1 MKRCMKKTLA
11 FVLVLT
17 LVFMLL
23 PVDMMAAENQ
33 AMVPE
38 AQAENN
44 SEEKVDRF
52 QQSEELDNGIS
63 SERNET
69 EEQRDTENRSLEL
82 ETMNESE
89 AFTDSNR
96 GEITR
101 AEWIHRLVDEFE
113 IPVIKEKDVV
123 SYNGDLSDDSEYY
136 QDVLAAMEFGMIDIK
151 SGEAFHP
158 EAPADRDF
166 AAHTLNYCLGFEP
179 EEDSVY
185 TFSDVSESAYPDDA
199 QVAVTRKWFELID
212 GRFSPSLEISEL
224 EAGVML
230 TDASQVRSSAAIEEN
245 ERNTYNNPEEDID
258 LQRETER
265 SFAYAAQGSVTRAE
279 WIHKLVEMFE
289 MTVEEENYPDNYFS
303 DLTDESAYYRDI
315 LVAVEFG
322 VIDIEAGEAFH
333 PEEPADREFAAHT
346 LNFCLGYELEE
357 NPVYVFSDVSEVVY
371 PDDAQ
376 VAVTR
381 KWFQLIN
388 GRFSPTSPISESE
401 AGFMLSDAAQVR
413 SSTEI
418 DENYNNTYE
427 FAEGVI
433 EIPMGTNLSK
443 DENGIITVFNCP
455 VTILAGD
462 KFAVYLNEIPEVFT
476 AVSVKSEGTSLII
489 NTEKTN
495 VNDAL
500 SSVDAQGSAI
510 GDLALAEPI
519 DDTTVT
525 YIVGGTEAR
534 GYEDGQ
540 EYPNA
545 KAAGTKKIK
554 AVKASKT
561 LKLSNGV
568 KVTIGCTISDL
579 TITYKIETLS
589 KDKEV
594 YVAASGTSTVTCNA
608 SIDAIAA
615 LGGVSSVDL
624 VNIPVAYVGALKV
637 SAEFALS
644 GQVTLSYSAG
654 FTAGVQYTSQAG
666 FRLVKKFV
674 KKNFSIAAEI
684 TGSAGIK
691 ATLGVTN
698 MPVISGYVFAKMGAK
713 TTLTSDTYN
722 DGKNPNTCVQ
732 LASWMYAS
740 VGSSATIDIGV
751 WKQSFGKNID
761 IYSISNSPVRV
772 VFHYEDG
779 IQVPICTRNP
789 KGYYT
794 SWDSQYGSNGMRNG
808 VSGSGGVILPTYE
821 YTLDEYDNATIT
833 KYNGNVSA
841 LMIPTTLDG
850 YTVVGIGNNVFKG
863 RTSLAAIVFPDTVTK
878 IGEQAL
884 KGCTNLE
891 NVTLSGNLETLGWQ
905 AFSGCT
911 SLTEIEIPKSLT
923 TSNTYYDNGG
933 DYDGPFEKCTA
944 LKKVTFEKGIKQIG
958 RALFAGCTSLEE
970 IEIPDTVTKIDFQA
984 FHHCTGLMSITIPD
998 SVTEIDDFAFKEC
1011 NNLTEA
1017 IIGDGV
1023 TQIGELAFKECLKL
1037 EKVILSKNLIKLSRQ
1052 AFSGCVSL
1060 KEIEIPKSLTTSNT
1074 YYDNGGYYDGPFEKC
1089 AALKKVTFEKGIK
1102 QIGRALFAGCTSLE
1116 EIEIPDTVTKIDFQ
1130 AFHHCT
1136 GLKSITIP
1144 DNVTEID
1151 DFAFKECNNLTEA
1164 IIGNGVTQIGEL
1176 SFKECLKLE
1185 RVILSKNLIKLSR
1198 QAFSGCTA
1206 LTEIEIPKSLTTSN
1220 TYFDGSGGYYDGP
1233 FENCTA
1239 LKKVTFEK
1247 GIKQI
1252 GRALFAGCTGL
1263 EEIEIP
1269 DTVTKIDFQAFH
1281 HCTGLKSITIPDN
1294 VTEIDDFAF
1303 KECNNLTEA
1312 IIGDGVT
1319 QIGELAFKECLKLEK
1334 VILSKNL
1341 IKLSRQAFSGC
1352 VSLKEIEIPKSL
1364 TTSNTYYD
1372 NGGYYDGPFE
1382 NCTALKKVTFE
1393 KGIKQ
1398 IGRALFAGCTGLEEI
1413 EIPDTVSIIDFQ
1425 AFHHCTG
1432 LTSITIPDSVKEIGQ
1447 HAFKECTSLKS
1458 ATISDSVL
1466 TLGDYAFANCDMLS
1480 EVKLPND
1487 ITEIGNKIF
1496 YKCNGLKAID
1506 LPSKITRIGESAFE
1520 ESGLKEIV
1528 IPASVKRL
1536 NTSAFKK
1543 SALETVKMSDG
1554 LTIIDREAFR
1564 ECVSLSI
1571 ITFGKNIQSIGNYAF
1586 YGCDALPAVTL
1597 PNSVTSLG
1605 ENAFEE
1611 CDILADVQLGTGLT
1625 EIPSYAF
1632 HQCQKL
1638 KSIILPYRI
1647 KEIKDHAFTNCTAM
1661 TSITIP
1667 RAVTA
1672 IASNVFSY
1680 PGKMTIYGVSGT
1692 YAQTYANNNNITFEN
1707 KVVPATAVS
1716 LSEEQITLNKDRVFR
1731 IGMNVTPS
1739 DFTDQVDWK
1748 STNSNVAAVSDDG
1761 TITAK
1766 GTGSATIK
1774 VTVGNASASCKVTV
1788 VQPVTS
1794 VSLNMDSLSMEA
1806 LETFQLTANVRP
1818 NDAVNKN
1825 VIWRSSN
1832 EDVVSVTQNGFVTA
1846 KSKGNASIT
1855 ATAQDGSEATGK
1867 CDITVN
1873 NTAYIASTVEE
1884 MQSSH
1889 PYENNCSDFW
1899 VYTLEGANALSITFD
1914 SQTDIEEGFDYLYL
1928 YDAKDNQIG
1937 KYTGTELAGT
1947 DRTIPGNTVKV
1958 KLQTDNGGFAY
1969 GFKITSIKAI
1979 ASGKKDQNI
1988 SGTASYTK
1996 DYKSPS
2002 FLLDA
2007 KLTEGDGALSYQ
2019 SKNTDILTVSDSG
2032 LVKITGVG
2040 NADII
2045 VKASETSGYNP
2056 AQKVIHVTV
2065 DKAGQ
2070 EIQTV
2075 VSTLQITVGNKA
2087 NIQAFATG
2095 NSTLSYHSSDTKFV
2109 EVDNNGLV
2117 TGIAIG
2123 KASVT
2128 ITAAETDYY
2137 KAAEKKIDILVN
2149 AKDFASVDLSKCR
2162 ILLQPGSYI
2171 YDGSAKKPKVSVYGS
2186 EGILL
2191 KEDIDYIVSY
2201 SANINAG
2208 SAKVTVTA
2216 VKGSVCTGTGTA
2228 AFMIKPQP
2236 IKGITA
2242 ALSNTS
2248 YIYSGK
2254 ECKPSVSLISQT
2266 GKHLIK
2272 DLDFMVAYGNNV
2284 NAGTSTVTIT
2294 GKGNYTGSIVKNV
2307 NIGQAS
2313 QKITVDTSSYTK
2325 TYGDKAFYIKA
2336 NSTAGSKLTYM
2347 SSSKSVAAVDAKGKV
2362 TIKGCGKAT
2371 ITLLGAET
2379 NNYSKA
2385 SSSIVITVNPKRLG
2399 IKKLDSPKK
2408 KTIKITWKKDSYVSG
2423 YQLQYSTSKK
2433 FSNSTTKSV
2442 TLKKKKYTSKTIG
2455 KLKSKK
2461 NYYVRIRGYKTAGK
2475 NKLYGKWS
2483 AVKKIRVK

>member
-1269 DTVTKIDFQAFH
+1269 DTV
-1281 HCTGLKSITIPDN
+1281 
-1294 VTEIDDFAF
+1294 
-1303 KECNNLTEA
+1303 
-1312 IIGDGVT
+1312 
-1319 QIGELAFKECLKLEK
+1319 
-1334 VILSKNL
+1334 
-1341 IKLSRQAFSGC
+1341 
-1352 VSLKEIEIPKSL
+1352 
-1364 TTSNTYYD
+1364 
-1372 NGGYYDGPFE
+1372 
-1382 NCTALKKVTFE
+1382 
-1393 KGIKQ
+1393 
-1398 IGRALFAGCTGLEEI
+1398 
-1413 EIPDTVSIIDFQ
+1413 SIIDFQ

>member
-1 MKRCMKKTLA
+1 MKRCMKKALA

-44 SEEKVDRF
+44 SEEKADRF
-52 QQSEELDNGIS
+52 QQSEELDHGIS

-89 AFTDSNR
+89 AFTDSNS

-101 AEWIHRLVDEFE
+101 AEWIHRLVEEFE

-123 SYNGDLSDDSEYY
+123 SYIGDLSDDSEYY
-136 QDVLAAMEFGMIDIK
+136 QDVLAAMEFGMIDIQ
-151 SGEAFHP
+151 SGDAFQP

-185 TFSDVSESAYPDDA
+185 TFSDVSEVAYPNDA

-212 GRFSPSLEISEL
+212 GRFSPSIAISEL

-245 ERNTYNNPEEDID
+245 ERNTYNNSEEDID

-265 SFAYAAQGSVTRAE
+265 SFAYAARGSVTRAE
-279 WIHKLVEMFE
+279 WIHKLVDMFE

-455 VTILAGD
+455 VTISAGD

-489 NTEKTN
+489 NTEETD

-579 TITYKIETLS
+579 TVTYKIETLS

-713 TTLTSDTYN
+713 TTLTSKTYN

-850 YTVVGIGNNVFKG
+850 FTVVGIGDNVFEG

-878 IGEQAL
+878 IGNQAL

-933 DYDGPFEKCTA
+933 YYDGPFEKCVA

-970 IEIPDTVTKIDFQA
+970 IDIPDSVTKIDFQA
-984 FHHCTGLMSITIPD
+984 FHHCTGLKSITIPD

-1164 IIGNGVTQIGEL
+1164 IIGDGVTQIGEL

-1269 DTVTKIDFQAFH
+1269 DTVTKIDFQAF
-1281 HCTGLKSITIPDN
+1281 
-1294 VTEIDDFAF
+1294 
-1303 KECNNLTEA
+1303 
-1312 IIGDGVT
+1312 
-1319 QIGELAFKECLKLEK
+1319 Q
-1334 VILSKNL
+1334 
-1341 IKLSRQAFSGC
+1341 
-1352 VSLKEIEIPKSL
+1352 
-1364 TTSNTYYD
+1364 
-1372 NGGYYDGPFE
+1372 
-1382 NCTALKKVTFE
+1382 
-1393 KGIKQ
+1393 
-1398 IGRALFAGCTGLEEI
+1398 
-1413 EIPDTVSIIDFQ
+1413 
-1425 AFHHCTG
+1425 HCTG

-1466 TLGDYAFANCDMLS
+1466 TLGDYAFANCDKLS

-1528 IPASVKRL
+1528 IPALVKRL

-1571 ITFGKNIQSIGNYAF
+1571 ITFGKNIQRIGNYAF

-1716 LSEEQITLNKDRVFR
+1716 LSEEQITLNKDKVFR

-1766 GTGSATIK
+1766 GTGNATIK

-1825 VIWRSSN
+1825 VIWKSSN
-1832 EDVVSVTQNGFVTA
+1832 ENVVSVTQNGFVTA

-1937 KYTGTELAGT
+1937 KYTGTELAGSE
-1947 DRTIPGNTVKV
+1947 RTIPGNTVKV

-2040 NADII
+2040 NTDII

-2065 DKAGQ
+2065 GKAGQ
-2070 EIQTV
+2070 EIQTA

-2095 NSTLSYHSSDTKFV
+2095 NSALSYHSSDTKIV

-2149 AKDFASVDLSKCR
+2149 AKDIASIDLSKCR
-2162 ILLQPGSYI
+2162 IVLEPGSYI

-2216 VKGSVCTGTGTA
+2216 VKGSVCTGTETA
-2228 AFMIKPQP
+2228 AFMINPQP

-2371 ITLLGAET
+2371 ITLLGAAT

-2385 SSSIVITVNPKRLG
+2385 SSSIVITVTPKRLG

-2408 KTIKITWKKDSYVSG
+2408 KTIKITWKKDSNVSG

-2442 TLKKKKYTSKTIG
+2442 TLKKNKYTSKTIG

>member
-1 MKRCMKKTLA
+1 MKKCSKKALA

-33 AMVPE
+33 AMAPK
-38 AQAENN
+38 AQAESD
-44 SEEKVDRF
+44 SEEKSDRF
-52 QQSEELDNGIS
+52 QQSEELEHGIS

-69 EEQRDTENRSLEL
+69 EEQRNTENRSLEL

-89 AFTDSNR
+89 AFTDSNKE
-96 GEITR
+96 EITR
-101 AEWIHRLVDEFE
+101 AEWIHRLVKVFE
-113 IPVIKEKDVV
+113 ITVNKEKNEN
-123 SYNGDLSDDSEYY
+123 SYIGDLSDDSEYY
-136 QDVLAAMEFGMIDIK
+136 QDVLTAMEFGMIDIE
-151 SGEAFHP
+151 SGEAFNP

-166 AAHTLNYCLGFEP
+166 AAHTLNYCLGFES
-179 EEDSVY
+179 EVDSVY
-185 TFSDVSESAYPDDA
+185 TFSDVSEVTYPDDA

-212 GRFSPSLEISEL
+212 GRFSPLLAISEL

-303 DLTDESAYYRDI
+303 DLTDDSAYYRDI

-357 NPVYVFSDVSEVVY
+357 NPVYAFSDVSEVVY

-381 KWFQLIN
+381 KWFQLID

-401 AGFMLSDAAQVR
+401 VGFMLSDAAQVR

-418 DENYNNTYE
+418 DENYDNTYE

-489 NTEKTN
+489 TTEETD

-579 TITYKIETLS
+579 TVTYKIETLS

-850 YTVVGIGNNVFKG
+850 YTVVGIGDNVFEG
-863 RTSLAAIVFPDTVTK
+863 RTSLAAIVFPDTVTD
-878 IGEQAL
+878 IGYAAL

-891 NVTLSGNLETLGWQ
+891 NVTLSGNLESISRQ

-923 TSNTYYDNGG
+923 TSNTYF
-933 DYDGPFEKCTA
+933 DG
-944 LKKVTFEKGIKQIG
+944 
-958 RALFAGCTSLEE
+958 S
-970 IEIPDTVTKIDFQA
+970 
-984 FHHCTGLMSITIPD
+984 
-998 SVTEIDDFAFKEC
+998 
-1011 NNLTEA
+1011 
-1017 IIGDGV
+1017 
-1023 TQIGELAFKECLKL
+1023 
-1037 EKVILSKNLIKLSRQ
+1037 
-1052 AFSGCVSL
+1052 
-1060 KEIEIPKSLTTSNT
+1060 
-1074 YYDNGGYYDGPFEKC
+1074 GGYYDGPFEKC
-1089 AALKKVTFEKGIK
+1089 AALKKITFEKGIK

-1144 DNVTEID
+1144 DSVTEID
-1151 DFAFKECNNLTEA
+1151 DFAFNECNNLTEA
-1164 IIGNGVTQIGEL
+1164 IIGDGVTQIGEL
-1176 SFKECLKLE
+1176 AFKECLKLE

-1220 TYFDGSGGYYDGP
+1220 TYFDGSGGYFDGP

-1281 HCTGLKSITIPDN
+1281 HCTGL
-1294 VTEIDDFAF
+1294 
-1303 KECNNLTEA
+1303 
-1312 IIGDGVT
+1312 
-1319 QIGELAFKECLKLEK
+1319 
-1334 VILSKNL
+1334 
-1341 IKLSRQAFSGC
+1341 
-1352 VSLKEIEIPKSL
+1352 
-1364 TTSNTYYD
+1364 
-1372 NGGYYDGPFE
+1372 
-1382 NCTALKKVTFE
+1382 
-1393 KGIKQ
+1393 
-1398 IGRALFAGCTGLEEI
+1398 
-1413 EIPDTVSIIDFQ
+1413 
-1425 AFHHCTG
+1425 
-1432 LTSITIPDSVKEIGQ
+1432 TSITIPDSVKEIGQ

-1466 TLGDYAFANCDMLS
+1466 SLGDYAFANCDKLS

-1586 YGCDALPAVTL
+1586 YGCDTLLAVTL

-1605 ENAFEE
+1605 EHVFEE

-1625 EIPSYAF
+1625 VIPSYAF

-1647 KEIKDHAFTNCTAM
+1647 KEIRDHAFTNCTAM

-1667 RAVTA
+1667 RAVST

-1716 LSEEQITLNKDRVFR
+1716 LSEEQITLNKDKVIR

-1774 VTVGNASASCKVTV
+1774 VTIGNASASCKVTV

-1832 EDVVSVTQNGFVTA
+1832 ENVVSVTQNGFVTA

-1958 KLQTDNGGFAY
+1958 RLQTDNGGFAY

-1988 SGTASYTK
+1988 SGTDSYTK

-2040 NADII
+2040 NTNII
-2045 VKASETSGYNP
+2045 VKASETSAYNP

-2070 EIQTV
+2070 EIQTA

-2095 NSTLSYHSSDTKFV
+2095 NSTLSYHSSDRKIV

-2149 AKDFASVDLSKCR
+2149 SKDIASIDLSKCR
-2162 ILLQPGSYI
+2162 IVLQPGSYI
-2171 YDGSAKKPKVSVYGS
+2171 YDGSAKKPKVSVYGGP

-2191 KEDIDYIVSY
+2191 NEDIDYIVSY
-2201 SANINAG
+2201 IANINAG
-2208 SAKVTVTA
+2208 SAKVIVTA

-2228 AFMIKPQP
+2228 AFMINPQP

-2371 ITLLGAET
+2371 ITLLGAAT

-2385 SSSIVITVNPKRLG
+2385 SSAIVITVTPKRLG

-2408 KTIKITWKKDSYVSG
+2408 KTIKITWKKDSNVSG

-2442 TLKKKKYTSKTIG
+2442 TLKKNKYTSKTIG

>member
-123 SYNGDLSDDSEYY
+123 SYIGDLSDDSEYY

-258 LQRETER
+258 LQGETER

-489 NTEKTN
+489 NTEKTD

-579 TITYKIETLS
+579 TVTYKIETLS

-644 GQVTLSYSAG
+644 GQMTLSYSAG

-674 KKNFSIAAEI
+674 KKKFSIAAEI

-984 FHHCTGLMSITIPD
+984 FHHCTGLRSITIPD

-1074 YYDNGGYYDGPFEKC
+1074 YYDN
-1089 AALKKVTFEKGIK
+1089 
-1102 QIGRALFAGCTSLE
+1102 
-1116 EIEIPDTVTKIDFQ
+1116 
-1130 AFHHCT
+1130 
-1136 GLKSITIP
+1136 
-1144 DNVTEID
+1144 
-1151 DFAFKECNNLTEA
+1151 
-1164 IIGNGVTQIGEL
+1164 
-1176 SFKECLKLE
+1176 
-1185 RVILSKNLIKLSR
+1185 
-1198 QAFSGCTA
+1198 
-1206 LTEIEIPKSLTTSN
+1206 
-1220 TYFDGSGGYYDGP
+1220 GGYYDGP

-1413 EIPDTVSIIDFQ
+1413 EIPDTVSKIDFQ

-1432 LTSITIPDSVKEIGQ
+1432 LISITIPDSVKEIGQ

-1466 TLGDYAFANCDMLS
+1466 TLGDYAFAYCDMLS

>member
-123 SYNGDLSDDSEYY
+123 SYIGDLSDDSEYY

-258 LQRETER
+258 LQGETER

-489 NTEKTN
+489 NTEKTD

-579 TITYKIETLS
+579 TVTYKIETLS

-644 GQVTLSYSAG
+644 GQMTLSYSAG

-674 KKNFSIAAEI
+674 KKKFSIAAEI

-984 FHHCTGLMSITIPD
+984 FHHCTGLRSITIPD

-1164 IIGNGVTQIGEL
+1164 IIG
-1176 SFKECLKLE
+1176 
-1185 RVILSKNLIKLSR
+1185 
-1198 QAFSGCTA
+1198 
-1206 LTEIEIPKSLTTSN
+1206 
-1220 TYFDGSGGYYDGP
+1220 
-1233 FENCTA
+1233 
-1239 LKKVTFEK
+1239 
-1247 GIKQI
+1247 
-1252 GRALFAGCTGL
+1252 
-1263 EEIEIP
+1263 
-1269 DTVTKIDFQAFH
+1269 
-1281 HCTGLKSITIPDN
+1281 
-1294 VTEIDDFAF
+1294 
-1303 KECNNLTEA
+1303 
-1312 IIGDGVT
+1312 DGVT

-1413 EIPDTVSIIDFQ
+1413 EIPDTVSKIDFQ

-1432 LTSITIPDSVKEIGQ
+1432 LISITIPDSVKEIGQ

-1466 TLGDYAFANCDMLS
+1466 TLGDYAFAYCDMLS

>member
-1 MKRCMKKTLA
+1 MKKCSKKALA

-33 AMVPE
+33 AMAPK
-38 AQAENN
+38 AQAESD
-44 SEEKVDRF
+44 SEEKSDRF
-52 QQSEELDNGIS
+52 QQSEELEHGIS

-69 EEQRDTENRSLEL
+69 EEQRNTENRSLEL

-89 AFTDSNR
+89 AFTDSNKE
-96 GEITR
+96 EITR
-101 AEWIHRLVDEFE
+101 AEWIHRLVKVFE
-113 IPVIKEKDVV
+113 ITVNKEKNEN
-123 SYNGDLSDDSEYY
+123 SYIGDLSDDSEYY
-136 QDVLAAMEFGMIDIK
+136 QDVLTAMEFGMIDIE
-151 SGEAFHP
+151 SGEAFNP

-166 AAHTLNYCLGFEP
+166 AAHTLNYCLGFES
-179 EEDSVY
+179 EVDSVY
-185 TFSDVSESAYPDDA
+185 TFSDVSEVTYPDDA

-212 GRFSPSLEISEL
+212 GRFSPLLAISEL

-303 DLTDESAYYRDI
+303 DLTDDSAYYRDI

-357 NPVYVFSDVSEVVY
+357 NPVYAFSDVSEVVY

-381 KWFQLIN
+381 KWFQLID

-401 AGFMLSDAAQVR
+401 VGFMLSDAAQVR

-418 DENYNNTYE
+418 DENYDNTYE

-489 NTEKTN
+489 TTEETD

-579 TITYKIETLS
+579 TVTYKIETLS

-850 YTVVGIGNNVFKG
+850 YTVVGIGDNVFEG
-863 RTSLAAIVFPDTVTK
+863 RTSLAAIVFPDTVTD
-878 IGEQAL
+878 IGYAAL

-891 NVTLSGNLETLGWQ
+891 NVTLSGNLESISRQ

-923 TSNTYYDNGG
+923 TSNTYF
-933 DYDGPFEKCTA
+933 DG
-944 LKKVTFEKGIKQIG
+944 
-958 RALFAGCTSLEE
+958 S
-970 IEIPDTVTKIDFQA
+970 
-984 FHHCTGLMSITIPD
+984 
-998 SVTEIDDFAFKEC
+998 
-1011 NNLTEA
+1011 
-1017 IIGDGV
+1017 
-1023 TQIGELAFKECLKL
+1023 
-1037 EKVILSKNLIKLSRQ
+1037 
-1052 AFSGCVSL
+1052 
-1060 KEIEIPKSLTTSNT
+1060 
-1074 YYDNGGYYDGPFEKC
+1074 GGYYDGPFEKC
-1089 AALKKVTFEKGIK
+1089 AALKKITFEKGIK

-1144 DNVTEID
+1144 DSVTEID
-1151 DFAFKECNNLTEA
+1151 DFAFNECNNLTEA
-1164 IIGNGVTQIGEL
+1164 IIGDGVTQIGEL
-1176 SFKECLKLE
+1176 AFKECLKLERVILSKNLIKLSRQAFSGCTALTEIEIPKSLTTSNTYFDGSGGYFDGPFENCTALKKVTFEKGIKQIGRALFAGCTGLEEIEIPDTVTKIDFQAFHHCTGLKSITIPDSVTEIDDFAFNECNNLTEAIIGDGVTQIGELAFKECLKLE

-1281 HCTGLKSITIPDN
+1281 HCTGL
-1294 VTEIDDFAF
+1294 
-1303 KECNNLTEA
+1303 
-1312 IIGDGVT
+1312 
-1319 QIGELAFKECLKLEK
+1319 
-1334 VILSKNL
+1334 
-1341 IKLSRQAFSGC
+1341 
-1352 VSLKEIEIPKSL
+1352 
-1364 TTSNTYYD
+1364 
-1372 NGGYYDGPFE
+1372 
-1382 NCTALKKVTFE
+1382 
-1393 KGIKQ
+1393 
-1398 IGRALFAGCTGLEEI
+1398 
-1413 EIPDTVSIIDFQ
+1413 
-1425 AFHHCTG
+1425 
-1432 LTSITIPDSVKEIGQ
+1432 TSITIPDSVKEIGQ

-1466 TLGDYAFANCDMLS
+1466 SLGDYAFANCDKLS

-1586 YGCDALPAVTL
+1586 YGCDTLLAVTL

-1605 ENAFEE
+1605 EHVFEE

-1625 EIPSYAF
+1625 VIPSYAF

-1647 KEIKDHAFTNCTAM
+1647 KEIRDHAFTNCTAM

-1667 RAVTA
+1667 RAVST

-1716 LSEEQITLNKDRVFR
+1716 LSEEQITLNKDKVIR

-1774 VTVGNASASCKVTV
+1774 VTIGNASASCKVTV

-1832 EDVVSVTQNGFVTA
+1832 ENVVSVTQNGFVTA

-1958 KLQTDNGGFAY
+1958 RLQTDNGGFAY

-1988 SGTASYTK
+1988 SGTDSYTK

-2040 NADII
+2040 NTNII
-2045 VKASETSGYNP
+2045 VKASETSAYNP

-2070 EIQTV
+2070 EIQTA

-2095 NSTLSYHSSDTKFV
+2095 NSTLSYHSSDRKIV

-2149 AKDFASVDLSKCR
+2149 SKDIASIDLSKCR
-2162 ILLQPGSYI
+2162 IVLQPGSYI
-2171 YDGSAKKPKVSVYGS
+2171 YDGSAKKPKVSVYGGP

-2191 KEDIDYIVSY
+2191 NEDIDYIVSY
-2201 SANINAG
+2201 IANINAG
-2208 SAKVTVTA
+2208 SAKVIVTA

-2228 AFMIKPQP
+2228 AFMINPQP

-2371 ITLLGAET
+2371 ITLLGAAT

-2385 SSSIVITVNPKRLG
+2385 SSAIVITVTPKRLG

-2408 KTIKITWKKDSYVSG
+2408 KTIKITWKKDSNVSG

-2442 TLKKKKYTSKTIG
+2442 TLKKNKYTSKTIG

>member
-33 AMVPE
+33 AMIPE

-44 SEEKVDRF
+44 IEEKADRF
-52 QQSEELDNGIS
+52 QQSE
-63 SERNET
+63 
-69 EEQRDTENRSLEL
+69 EL

-89 AFTDSNR
+89 AFTDSNS

-101 AEWIHRLVDEFE
+101 AEWIHRLVEEFE
-113 IPVIKEKDVV
+113 IPVNMEKDVV
-123 SYNGDLSDDSEYY
+123 SYIGDLSDDAEYY
-136 QDVLAAMEFGMIDIK
+136 QDVLAVMEFGMIDIE

-158 EAPADRDF
+158 EAPVDRDF

-185 TFSDVSESAYPDDA
+185 TFSDVSEVAYPDDA

-212 GRFSPSLEISEL
+212 GRFSPLLAISKL

-265 SFAYAAQGSVTRAE
+265 SFAYAAQGSVTRTE

-303 DLTDESAYYRDI
+303 DLTDDSAYYRDI

-333 PEEPADREFAAHT
+333 SEEPADREFAAHT

-357 NPVYVFSDVSEVVY
+357 NPVYAFSDVSEVVY

-381 KWFQLIN
+381 KWFQLID

-418 DENYNNTYE
+418 DENYDNTYE

-489 NTEKTN
+489 TTEKTD

-525 YIVGGTEAR
+525 YIAGGTEAR

-579 TITYKIETLS
+579 TVTYKIETLS

-850 YTVVGIGNNVFKG
+850 YTVVGIGDNVFEG
-863 RTSLAAIVFPDTVTK
+863 RTSLAAIVFPDTVTD
-878 IGEQAL
+878 IGYAAL

-891 NVTLSGNLETLGWQ
+891 NVTLSGNLESISRQ

-923 TSNTYYDNGG
+923 TSNTYF
-933 DYDGPFEKCTA
+933 DG
-944 LKKVTFEKGIKQIG
+944 
-958 RALFAGCTSLEE
+958 S
-970 IEIPDTVTKIDFQA
+970 
-984 FHHCTGLMSITIPD
+984 
-998 SVTEIDDFAFKEC
+998 
-1011 NNLTEA
+1011 
-1017 IIGDGV
+1017 
-1023 TQIGELAFKECLKL
+1023 
-1037 EKVILSKNLIKLSRQ
+1037 
-1052 AFSGCVSL
+1052 
-1060 KEIEIPKSLTTSNT
+1060 
-1074 YYDNGGYYDGPFEKC
+1074 GGYYDGPFEKC
-1089 AALKKVTFEKGIK
+1089 AALKKITFEKGIK

-1144 DNVTEID
+1144 DSVTEID
-1151 DFAFKECNNLTEA
+1151 DFAFNECNNLTEA
-1164 IIGNGVTQIGEL
+1164 IIGDGVTQIGEL
-1176 SFKECLKLE
+1176 AFKECLKLE

-1263 EEIEIP
+1263 EAIEIP
-1269 DTVTKIDFQAFH
+1269 DTVTK
-1281 HCTGLKSITIPDN
+1281 
-1294 VTEIDDFAF
+1294 
-1303 KECNNLTEA
+1303 
-1312 IIGDGVT
+1312 
-1319 QIGELAFKECLKLEK
+1319 
-1334 VILSKNL
+1334 
-1341 IKLSRQAFSGC
+1341 
-1352 VSLKEIEIPKSL
+1352 
-1364 TTSNTYYD
+1364 
-1372 NGGYYDGPFE
+1372 
-1382 NCTALKKVTFE
+1382 
-1393 KGIKQ
+1393 
-1398 IGRALFAGCTGLEEI
+1398 
-1413 EIPDTVSIIDFQ
+1413 IDFQ

-1466 TLGDYAFANCDMLS
+1466 SLGDYAFANCDKLS

-1528 IPASVKRL
+1528 IPVSVKRL

-1586 YGCDALPAVTL
+1586 YGCDTLPAVTL

-1605 ENAFEE
+1605 EHVFEE

-1625 EIPSYAF
+1625 VIPSYAF

-1647 KEIKDHAFTNCTAM
+1647 KEIRDHAFTNCTAM

-1672 IASNVFSY
+1672 IASNVLSY

-1716 LSEEQITLNKDRVFR
+1716 LSEEQITLNKDKVIR

-1761 TITAK
+1761 TITAM

-1832 EDVVSVTQNGFVTA
+1832 ENVVSVTQNGFVTA

-1958 KLQTDNGGFAY
+1958 RLQTDNGGFAY

-1988 SGTASYTK
+1988 SGTDSYTK

-2040 NADII
+2040 NTDII
-2045 VKASETSGYNP
+2045 VKASETSAYNP

-2070 EIQTV
+2070 EIQTA

-2095 NSTLSYHSSDTKFV
+2095 NSTLSYHSSDRKIV

-2137 KAAEKKIDILVN
+2137 KAAEKKIDILVYS
-2149 AKDFASVDLSKCR
+2149 KDIASIDLSKCR
-2162 ILLQPGSYI
+2162 IVLKPGSYI
-2171 YDGSAKKPKVSVYGS
+2171 YDGSAKKPKVSVYGGP

-2228 AFMIKPQP
+2228 AFMINPQP

-2371 ITLLGAET
+2371 ITLLGAAT

-2385 SSSIVITVNPKRLG
+2385 SSAIVITVTPKRLG

-2408 KTIKITWKKDSYVSG
+2408 KTIKITWKKDSNVSG

-2442 TLKKKKYTSKTIG
+2442 TLKKNKYTSKTIG